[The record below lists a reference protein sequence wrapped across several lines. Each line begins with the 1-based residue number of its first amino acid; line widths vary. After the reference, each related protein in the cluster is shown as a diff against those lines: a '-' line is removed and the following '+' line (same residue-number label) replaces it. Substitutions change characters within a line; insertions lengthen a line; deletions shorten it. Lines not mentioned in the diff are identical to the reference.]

1 MWVKGYN
8 FSIRRSISSGDLMH
22 NIVYIVNGTVIY
34 LLNLLRDQ
42 ILNFLHKKK
51 W

>member
-1 MWVKGYN
+1 
-8 FSIRRSISSGDLMH
+8 MH